1 MKYSGNLSKMKTLQG
16 ETVVYK
22 LDLSGAEI
30 TLNPFVGK
38 KLRLSFTGVINCV
51 HCGKEIKKSYNQ
63 GYCFPCTIKLAECD
77 ICIVRPELCHYDK
90 GTCRE
95 PAWGEE
101 HCLKTHVIYIANSSG
116 LKVGIT
122 RATQVPTRWMDQ
134 GATQALPI
142 MEVTSRLQS
151 GIIETTLKRYINDK
165 TDWRKM
171 LKGGQDNVD
180 LKLEAR
186 NLIHLAREELDG
198 LEFEVLDQEVYD
210 FNYPVLKYPEKVA
223 SISVEK
229 NPVIEQTL
237 LGIKG
242 QYLIFEKGVINI
254 RSHAGYQV
262 ELEDEYVSSPE
273 NPIS

>member
-1 MKYSGNLSKMKTLQG
+1 MRTNHNG
-16 ETVVYK
+16 VVDYK

-30 TLNPFVGK
+30 SLNPLVGQK
-38 KLRLSFTGVINCV
+38 IKLSFLGNIFCEN
-51 HCGKEIKKSYNQ
+51 CGKPTKKSYNQ
-63 GYCFPCTIKLAECD
+63 GYCFPCTIKLPECD

-90 GTCRE
+90 GTCRDS
-95 PAWGEE
+95 AWGEE
-101 HCLKTHVIYIANSSG
+101 NCQKTHTIYIANSSG

-122 RATQVPTRWMDQ
+122 RQTQVPTRWMDQ

-142 MEVTSRLQS
+142 MEVFSRLQS
-151 GIIETTLKRYINDK
+151 GIIETALKNYINDK

-171 LKGGQDNVD
+171 LKGNQEFID

-186 NLIHLAREELDG
+186 NLIHNAREHLDG
-198 LEFEVLDQEVYD
+198 LDFELLDKEVYHFD
-210 FNYPVLKYPEKVA
+210 YPVQAFPEKVS

-229 NPVIEQTL
+229 NPIIEQRL
-237 LGIKG
+237 MGIKG

-262 ELEDEYVSSPE
+262 ELEV
-273 NPIS
+273 